1 MTSPALST
9 RFTPWQLALATLV
22 WIIAGGTGWWLWTVQ
37 QELFHPAVL
46 KRVPRD
52 SERNELETILTGHDN
67 WVLTSLAGSGT
78 DRPAPIN
85 PSEYVSMILRPEA
98 RPSLAPWPGTVIA
111 RKMNG
116 NSVIAEAIVL
126 GPTKTGLDNGATH
139 PLPAGIRARRV
150 SMSAQQGGSQNTVV
164 IYVLESTTPT
174 MGIS

>member
-1 MTSPALST
+1 MTSPAPST

-46 KRVPRD
+46 QRGPHD
-52 SERNELETILTGHDN
+52 SERDELENILTGHDN
-67 WVLTSLAGSGT
+67 WVLTSPAGSEP
-78 DRPAPIN
+78 DRPTPIN
-85 PSEYVSMILRPEA
+85 PSEYVSRILRPEA

-116 NSVIAEAIVL
+116 SSVIAEAVVL
-126 GPTKTGLDNGATH
+126 GPTRTGLDNGATL
-139 PLPAGIRARRV
+139 PLPTGIRARRV
-150 SMSAQQGGSQNTVV
+150 SISAQQGGSQDPVV